1 MLLSTRLMT
10 VLQATALGVLF
21 LGCSTKP
28 ELVGRV
34 EVPRRS
40 YAKGQ
45 NVRVRVE
52 VPKGAVGTHLRIQKK
67 VGNAWK
73 EIATYNPKKNCP
85 VTEEQPGGGYKF
97 ITKRSPM
104 CRKVEGSWVVF
115 WQGMTFRQC
124 VKPEPVDP
132 GVYRVCVAR
141 FAKKCLVR
149 EGMFGF
155 ERPRGA
161 SQFICSKPFTVK

>member
-1 MLLSTRLMT
+1 MFFSTRLMSA
-10 VLQATALGVLF
+10 LLLTALGGVF
-21 LGCSTKP
+21 VGCGGGPS
-28 ELVGRV
+28 LVGRV
-34 EVPRRS
+34 EVPKSS
-40 YAKGQ
+40 YTKGQ
-45 NVRVRVE
+45 NVRLKVVA
-52 VPKGAVGTHLRIQKK
+52 KGAVGTHLRIQKK
-67 VGNAWK
+67 VGTSWK

-85 VTEEQPGGGYKF
+85 VTEERAGGGYKF

-104 CRKVEGSWVVF
+104 CRQVEGSWVVF
-115 WQGMTFRQC
+115 WQNMTFRQC

-141 FAKKCLVR
+141 FAKKCLIR